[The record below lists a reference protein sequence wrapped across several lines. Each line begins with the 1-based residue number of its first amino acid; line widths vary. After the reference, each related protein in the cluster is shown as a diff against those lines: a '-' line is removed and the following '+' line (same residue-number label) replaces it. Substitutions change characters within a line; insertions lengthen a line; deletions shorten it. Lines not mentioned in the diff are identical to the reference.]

1 MANRAERHPEN
12 VEGAWFV
19 DTTCIDCDAA
29 RQCAPTIFGVAE
41 DGKAVVIR
49 QPETAE
55 ELAGAARALLACPT
69 GSIGAG
75 GVKIDPGVL
84 PEELEDGVF
93 YCGFNSRDSFGANSF
108 FARRESGNLLVDAP
122 RWTPHLVRSFEERGG
137 IENVLLTHRDDVA
150 DAERYAEHFS
160 ARVWIHEEDADAAP
174 FASDVMTG
182 EEPVDISP
190 GLIAIPVPGH
200 TRGSVVFLLEKR
212 FLFTGDSLHWSR
224 VEEDLSAFP
233 GVAWYSWEEQRR
245 SLERLADYRFE
256 WVLAGHGDRQRHPAD
271 EMRSRLIALTER
283 MGNDDVAGEW

>member
-55 ELAGAARALLACPT
+55 EVAGATRALLACPT
-69 GSIGAG
+69 GSIGAE
-75 GVKIDPGVL
+75 GVELDSSVL

-108 FARRESGNLLVDAP
+108 FVAREGGNLLVDSP
-122 RWTPHLVRSFEERGG
+122 RWTPHLVRDFEERGG
-137 IENVLLTHRDDVA
+137 IDHVLLTHRDDVA

-160 ARVWIHEEDADAAP
+160 ARVWIHEQERDAAP
-174 FASDVMTG
+174 FASDVIAG
-182 EEPVDISP
+182 EDPVDVGP
-190 GLIAIPVPGH
+190 ALTAIPVPGH
-200 TRGSVVFLLEKR
+200 TRGSVAFLLEER

-224 VEEDLSAFP
+224 IEQDLGAFP
-233 GVAWYSWEEQRR
+233 GACWYSWEAQTR
-245 SLERLADYRFE
+245 SLERLAGYRFE
-256 WVLAGHGDRQRHPAD
+256 WVLAGHGDRQKRPAD
-271 EMRSRLIALTER
+271 EMRSRLLALTAR
-283 MGNDDVAGEW
+283 MKNDEVTGEW